1 MNRELFE
8 EYPIPKAIG
17 KLAMPT
23 ILGMLVSIIY
33 NMADTFFVAQ
43 TKDQNQVAAVTLCL
57 PIFMLL
63 MSFGNIFAIGGGSYV
78 SRLLGEKELDK
89 IKKVTSFSFY
99 ACIAVG
105 VICGLVLIF
114 FKEPILKTIGTSENT
129 YQFAKDY
136 LLIIALGAPFVCLQT
151 AFGGIVRA
159 EGASKEAMVGMMIG
173 TILNIVLDPIMILNM
188 NMGVKGAALA
198 TIIGNIASCIYYIYY
213 FLFKKTCLS
222 ISIKDF
228 AIKSDIIKNI
238 LIIGIPVSLNT
249 ILISAANIILNNFA
263 VFYGDTVV
271 SALGIAGRV
280 NMIAIMLL
288 LGLSQGSQP
297 FIGYNFASK
306 NYKRMNGAIKFGII
320 CSIIIGTITFLVTF
334 IFAEP
339 IVKMFL
345 SEPPEIVTYGKYFIR
360 ANMSACTIL
369 GVQFILMSTFQAM
382 GKGGSALVVSLCRQ
396 GFAFVPAIIIGN
408 KLFGLNG
415 IVWAQPFADVFSVF
429 IALTIFLFIYKSIKA
444 LSHNN

>member
-17 KLAMPT
+17 KLALPT
-23 ILGMLVSIIY
+23 ILGMLVNIIY

-43 TKDQNQVAAVTLCL
+43 TQDQNQVAAVTLSM

-78 SRLLGEKELDK
+78 SRLLGEKDMKK
-89 IKKVTSFSFY
+89 IKNVTSFSFY
-99 ACIAVG
+99 ACILVG
-105 VICGLVLIF
+105 IVCGATLIIF
-114 FKEPILKTIGTSENT
+114 MEPILKFIGTSSNT
-129 YQFAKDY
+129 YNFTKSY

-151 AFGGIVRA
+151 SFGGIVRA
-159 EGASKEAMVGMMIG
+159 EGASKQAMIGMMIG

-213 FLFKKTCLS
+213 FLFRKTCLS
-222 ISIKDF
+222 INIKDF
-228 AIKSDIIKNI
+228 VLKSDIIKNI
-238 LIIGIPVSLNT
+238 LMIGIPVSLNT
-249 ILISAANIILNNFA
+249 ILISGANIILNNFA
-263 VFYGDTVV
+263 ASYSDTVV
-271 SALGIAGRV
+271 TALGISGRV

-306 NYKRMNGAIKFGII
+306 NYNRMHQAIKFSMI
-320 CSIIIGTITFLVTF
+320 CSIIIGVTTFVITF

-339 IVKMFL
+339 IVKIFL
-345 SEPPEIVTYGKYFIR
+345 SEPPEVVSYGKYFIR

-382 GKGGSALVVSLCRQ
+382 GKGGSALIVSLCRQ

-408 KLFGLNG
+408 MLFGLNG
-415 IVWAQPFADVFSVF
+415 IVWAQPFADVSSVVISSTMYFF
-429 IALTIFLFIYKSIKA
+429 INRNIK
-444 LSHNN
+444 NKE

>member
-1 MNRELFE
+1 MNKELFE
-8 EYPIPKAIG
+8 EYPIPKAIR

-43 TKDQNQVAAVTLCL
+43 TQDQNQVAAVTLCL
-57 PIFMLL
+57 PIFILL
-63 MSFGNIFAIGGGSYV
+63 MSFGNIFEIGGGSYV
-78 SRLLGEKELDK
+78 SRLLGEKDFKK
-89 IKKVTSFSFY
+89 IKNVTSFSFY
-99 ACIAVG
+99 GCIAVSI
-105 VICGLVLIF
+105 ICTLILIIF
-114 FKEPILKTIGTSENT
+114 IEPILKFIGTSQNT
-129 YQFAKDY
+129 YNFAKSY
-136 LLIIALGAPFVCLQT
+136 LVVIALGAPFVCLQT

-159 EGASKEAMVGMMIG
+159 EGASKQAMIGMMIG
-173 TILNIVLDPIMILNM
+173 TVLNIVLDPIMILNM

-213 FLFKKTCLS
+213 FMFKKTCLS
-222 ISIKDF
+222 INIKDF
-228 AIKSDIIKNI
+228 ALQSSIIKNI
-238 LIIGIPVSLNT
+238 LVIGIPVSLNT
-249 ILISAANIILNNFA
+249 VLISGANIILNNFA
-263 VFYGDTVV
+263 AYYSDTVV
-271 SALGIAGRV
+271 TALGISGRI

-297 FIGYNFASK
+297 FIGYNFAAK
-306 NYKRMNGAIKFGII
+306 NYTRMNQAIKFGII
-320 CSIIIGTITFLVTF
+320 CSIIIGTTTFLVTF

-345 SEPPEIVTYGKYFIR
+345 KDPEVVKYGKYFIR

-369 GVQFILMSTFQAM
+369 GIQFILMSTFQAM

-408 KLFGLNG
+408 MLFKLNG
-415 IVWAQPFADVFSVF
+415 IVWAQPFSDIVSVF
-429 IALTIFLFIYKSIKA
+429 ISSIMYLIIHKNMKN
-444 LSHNN
+444 SGEII